1 MTLRSPSR
9 RLRHAFTLL
18 EVMVALG
25 IMALA
30 MMVLVDTQST
40 AVMMTNEGDR
50 IRTATM
56 LANEKMKEVALTLE
70 VEGWSSQDIEE
81 EGEFEDFGNE
91 EFRGDSL
98 HLDYDEDQLSEF
110 RWAYTVRSIDLT
122 IPSDLGSMAGDLA
135 GGGYWGETQDEPDVG
150 GMPDLADFGF
160 GPDKIAEMLSPY
172 LREVRVLVWWGEN
185 EDEVDQ
191 VEIVHHV
198 INPSGV
204 VSNPDEDG
212 RDK

>member
-1 MTLRSPSR
+1 MTSLPPRSRS
-9 RLRHAFTLL
+9 AFTLL
-18 EVMVALG
+18 EVLIALG
-25 IMALA
+25 IMAVA

-40 AVMMTNEGDR
+40 AVMMTSEGDR

-56 LANEKMKEVALTLE
+56 LADEKMKEVSLQLE

-91 EFRGDSL
+91 EFRGDAL
-98 HLDYDEDQLSEF
+98 HLDYDEDALAEY

-122 IPSDLGSMAGDLA
+122 LPSDIGAMAGDLA

-185 EDEVDQ
+185 DEGIDQ

-204 VSNPDEDG
+204 VSDPDQDG
-212 RDK
+212 R

>member
-1 MTLRSPSR
+1 MSR
-9 RLRHAFTLL
+9 RPASPRRAFTLL

-40 AVMMTNEGDR
+40 AVMMTNEGDN

-56 LANEKMKEVALTLE
+56 LADEKMKEIALTLE
-70 VEGWSSQDIEE
+70 VEGWSSQDVEE

-91 EFRGDSL
+91 EFRGDAL
-98 HLDYDEDQLSEF
+98 HLDYDDDELSEF

-135 GGGYWGETQDEPDVG
+135 GGGYWGDTEEEADVG

-172 LREVRVLVWWGEN
+172 LREVRIIVWWGKN
-185 EDEVDQ
+185 EDELDQ

-198 INPSGV
+198 INPTGV
-204 VSNPDEDG
+204 VSDPDQDG
-212 RDK
+212 Q

>member
-1 MTLRSPSR
+1 MTRPPAIPNGR
-9 RLRHAFTLL
+9 RAFTLL

-40 AVMMTNEGDR
+40 AVMMTNEGDH

-56 LANEKMKEVALTLE
+56 LADEKMKEVALTLE

-91 EFRGDSL
+91 EFRGDAL
-98 HLDYDEDQLSEF
+98 HLDYDEGALAEF
-110 RWAYTVRSIDLT
+110 RWAYTVRAIDLT
-122 IPSDLGSMAGDLA
+122 IPSDLGAMAGDLA
-135 GGGYWGETQDEPDVG
+135 GGGYWGDTDEQADVG

-172 LREVRVLVWWGEN
+172 LREVRVIVWWGDN
-185 EDEVDQ
+185 DDELDQ

-198 INPSGV
+198 INPTGV
-204 VSNPDEDG
+204 VSDPDQDG
-212 RDK
+212 Q